1 MSEPNSSE
9 LRDLILGL
17 DRKMDALDKKMDVRF
32 AEQAGEI
39 KRVEEKLTGE
49 IKRVEV
55 EVKRVEEKL
64 TGEIKRVEVEVKR
77 VEEKLTG
84 EIKRVE
90 EKINGIDKRLGNE
103 EFISRSAF
111 TAVIVGV
118 MAGLVK
124 YLFFPS
130 TF

>member
-1 MSEPNSSE
+1 VEQIMSEPNSAE

-39 KRVEEKLTGE
+39 KRVE
-49 IKRVEV
+49 
-55 EVKRVEEKL
+55 
-64 TGEIKRVEVEVKR
+64 VEVKR

-90 EKINGIDKRLGNE
+90 EKLTGEIKRVEEKVNSIDKRLGNE

-118 MAGLVK
+118 MVGLVK

>member
-1 MSEPNSSE
+1 
-9 LRDLILGL
+9 
-17 DRKMDALDKKMDVRF
+17 MDALDKKMDVRF

-49 IKRVEV
+49 IKRVE
-55 EVKRVEEKL
+55 
-64 TGEIKRVEVEVKR
+64 
-77 VEEKLTG
+77 EKLTG

-90 EKINGIDKRLGNE
+90 EKVNGLDKRLGNE

-124 YLFFPS
+124 YLFFAA
-130 TF
+130 

>member
-1 MSEPNSSE
+1 MSEPNSTE

-39 KRVEEKLTGE
+39 N
-49 IKRVEV
+49 
-55 EVKRVEEKL
+55 
-64 TGEIKRVEVEVKR
+64 R

-90 EKINGIDKRLGNE
+90 EKVNGIDKRLGNE

-118 MAGLVK
+118 MVGLVK

>member
-32 AEQAGEI
+32 AEQA
-39 KRVEEKLTGE
+39 
-49 IKRVEV
+49 
-55 EVKRVEEKL
+55 
-64 TGEIKRVEVEVKR
+64 
-77 VEEKLTG
+77 G